1 MERPPHHHA
10 VATSAEPPPERRP
23 LASSRTDA
31 LVSRYVAVWWAAGVA
46 ALVTCV
52 WLLWVPLL
60 AGEIRLPLFTVLGL
74 VVLATLA
81 GWWPLETPLRR
92 AALST
97 NLYEAVFIV
106 GITLLPAVA
115 VPLVMAA
122 GVGVSLL
129 FKGLDAQ
136 KWTFNL
142 AMHLA
147 AATLGALGVHVVVGG
162 PIDPT
167 SARGAA
173 VMVGA
178 GFVYGA
184 ANIGAMIGLLH
195 VLRDREGRILG
206 DRTFLVEVGLGLLIS
221 ISLGVLM
228 AVVLAAAPW
237 VTPLVIVPILLTRRV
252 LAAGTQRIA
261 SQEAERERLDRTIS
275 GASEGICLLDRAG
288 AIELLN
294 PSAVELL
301 SRRPADAIGRRL
313 DDLLTGDGD
322 DAPIHTA
329 LAACTPDSSRQVTDL
344 TIGERILSVEVSAL
358 FEVSTRA
365 DAAMPTGAV
374 VLLEDVTDARE
385 EESMRREFLARVS
398 HELRTPLT
406 AIVGFTETLRT
417 HAGELDEERRGAY
430 LEVIER
436 HGHHLGRLVDDLLWS
451 ARTGAGKVQVEP
463 ESVPL
468 RQLLTRIEV
477 GLRPTLEGTSFTW
490 EVGDVTVRADPR
502 HVEQILTNLVTNAV
516 RYGAPPV
523 TISASVE
530 GGRAVIDVTDAGPG
544 VQASFVPHLFTPFE
558 QASVGDRRES
568 RGLGLGLAIVASLVE
583 LNDGTIEY
591 RRRDGRSV
599 FRVTL
604 PAAGGRTPGG
614 DRTSGGYGP

>member
-1 MERPPHHHA
+1 M
-10 VATSAEPPPERRP
+10 
-23 LASSRTDA
+23 ASSRTDA
-31 LVSRYVAVWWAAGVA
+31 LVTRYVAVWWVAGGA

-52 WLLWVPLL
+52 WLLWAPLL
-60 AGEIRLPLFTVLGL
+60 AGEIRLPLLTVLGL
-74 VVLATLA
+74 VVLAILA
-81 GWWPLETPLRR
+81 DWWPLETPLRR

-106 GITLLPAVA
+106 GITLLPTPA
-115 VPLVMAA
+115 VPLLMAA
-122 GVGVSLL
+122 GIGISLL

-136 KWTFNL
+136 KWTFNV

-147 AATLGALGVHVVVGG
+147 VATLAALAVHVVVEG

-167 SARGAA
+167 SARSAA

-178 GFVYGA
+178 GVVYGA
-184 ANIGAMIGLLH
+184 SNVGALLGLLH
-195 VLRDREGRILG
+195 HLRDREGRILG
-206 DRTFLVEVGLGLLIS
+206 DRTFLVEVGFGLLIS
-221 ISLGVLM
+221 ISLGVLV

-237 VTPLVIVPILLTRRV
+237 VTPLAIVPIVLTRRV
-252 LAAGTQRIA
+252 LAVGAHRIA

-288 AIELLN
+288 TIELLN

-301 SRRPADAIGRRL
+301 SRRPADAIGQPL

-322 DAPIHTA
+322 GAPIHTA
-329 LAACTPDSSRQVTDL
+329 MATCTPDSSRQVIDL
-344 TIGERILSVEVSAL
+344 TIGERILNVEVSAL
-358 FEVSTRA
+358 FEVSMRA
-365 DAAMPTGAV
+365 DAATPTGAV

-417 HAGELDEERRGAY
+417 HAGQLDEERRNTY

-468 RQLLTRIEV
+468 RQLLTSIEV

-502 HVEQILTNLVTNAV
+502 HAEQVLTNLVTNAV

-523 TISASVE
+523 TISAAVE
-530 GGRAVIDVTDAGPG
+530 GDRVVIEVTDAGSG
-544 VQASFVPHLFTPFE
+544 VEASFVPHLFTPFE

-568 RGLGLGLAIVASLVE
+568 RGLGLGLAIVASLLE

-591 RRRDGRSV
+591 RRRDGTSV

-604 PAAGGRTPGG
+604 PATGG
-614 DRTSGGYGP
+614 